1 MVKFITIAG
10 LCSLTLVGCACM
22 DDTIRINTDVIEQ
35 KVDILYCPAPPEI
48 PRPVLPIHTMTAEE
62 EKSDG
67 AVVQYYKA
75 TVNALIGYS
84 KLLEKVIDN
93 QKEIN
98 TAYEEKRKE
107 LELSKP
113 EAE

>member
-10 LCSLTLVGCACM
+10 LCSLTLFGCACM